1 MDKFFASI
9 QDKGHSTSSSSRS
22 NDATAPISET
32 DNGSTTETKLPKGVV
47 LGKDG
52 KP

>member
-1 MDKFFASI
+1 MDKFFAQHI
-9 QDKGHSTSSSSRS
+9 KQAEQK
-22 NDATAPISET
+22 
-32 DNGSTTETKLPKGVV
+32 GSTKQSQTDTVTDTGEEAPKQHPKGVV